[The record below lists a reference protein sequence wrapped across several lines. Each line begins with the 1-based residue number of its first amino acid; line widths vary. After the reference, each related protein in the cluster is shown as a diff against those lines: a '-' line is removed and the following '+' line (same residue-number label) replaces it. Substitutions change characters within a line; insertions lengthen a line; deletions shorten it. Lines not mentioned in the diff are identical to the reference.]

1 MSEESED
8 KQRTAQRLSALS
20 SIFGKDRVPGTL
32 ADLINFNKRPR
43 RRAPRGESVFT
54 QLRRFKTKPVKEN
67 PEFDIVGRQVP
78 DIEKQVRTDV
88 LQTLSNLDPKMV
100 EPRLKR
106 MSRDLQDLNRTVSPA
121 IRSSKGT
128 FVNVKTKLGRTK
140 KTRIT

>member
-8 KQRTAQRLSALS
+8 KQKQAKKIETLGKL
-20 SIFGKDRVPGTL
+20 FGTPGSL
-32 ADLINFNKRPR
+32 FDLINFNKRPR
-43 RRAPRGESVFT
+43 RRSPRGESVTT
-54 QLRRFKTKPVKEN
+54 QLRRFKTRPVKEN

-106 MSRDLQDLNRTVSPA
+106 MSAELQDLRRTLAPA
-121 IRSSKGT
+121 SKGT

>member
-8 KQRTAQRLSALS
+8 KQKQAQKISALS
-20 SIFGKDRVPGTL
+20 KVFGTPGSL
-32 ADLINFNKRPR
+32 FDLINFNKTPR
-43 RRAPRGESVFT
+43 KRAPKGESVFT

-106 MSRDLQDLNRTVSPA
+106 MSAELQDLRRTLAPA
-121 IRSSKGT
+121 SKGT

>member
-8 KQRTAQRLSALS
+8 KQKQAQKISALS
-20 SIFGKDRVPGTL
+20 KVFGTPGSL
-32 ADLINFNKRPR
+32 FDLINFNKRPR

-106 MSRDLQDLNRTVSPA
+106 MSAELQDLRRTLAPA
-121 IRSSKGT
+121 SKGT

>member
-8 KQRTAQRLSALS
+8 KQKQAKKIETLGKL
-20 SIFGKDRVPGTL
+20 FGTPGSL
-32 ADLINFNKRPR
+32 FDLINFNKRPR

-54 QLRRFKTKPVKEN
+54 QLKRFKTKPVKEN

-106 MSRDLQDLNRTVSPA
+106 MSADLQDLRRTLAPA
-121 IRSSKGT
+121 NKASKGT

>member
-8 KQRTAQRLSALS
+8 KQKQAKKIETLGKL
-20 SIFGKDRVPGTL
+20 FGTPGSL
-32 ADLINFNKRPR
+32 FDLINFNKRPR

>member
-8 KQRTAQRLSALS
+8 KQRTAQRLSTLS

-32 ADLINFNKRPR
+32 ADLINFNKTPR
-43 RRAPRGESVFT
+43 KRAPKGESVFT

-106 MSRDLQDLNRTVSPA
+106 MSRDLQDLNRTLAPA
-121 IRSSKGT
+121 VRSSKGT

>member
-8 KQRTAQRLSALS
+8 KQKQAKKIETLGKL
-20 SIFGKDRVPGTL
+20 FGTPGSL
-32 ADLINFNKRPR
+32 FDLINFNKRPR
-43 RRAPRGESVFT
+43 RRSPRGESVTT
-54 QLRRFKTKPVKEN
+54 QLRRFKTRPVKEN

>member
-8 KQRTAQRLSALS
+8 KQKQAQKISALS
-20 SIFGKDRVPGTL
+20 KVFGTPGSL
-32 ADLINFNKRPR
+32 FDLINFNKRPR
-43 RRAPRGESVFT
+43 RRSPRGESVST
-54 QLRRFKTKPVKEN
+54 QLRRFKTRPVKEN

-106 MSRDLQDLNRTVSPA
+106 MSAELQDLRRTLAPA
-121 IRSSKGT
+121 SKGT

>member
-8 KQRTAQRLSALS
+8 KQKQAKKIETLGKL
-20 SIFGKDRVPGTL
+20 FGTPGSL
-32 ADLINFNKRPR
+32 FDLINFDKRPR
-43 RRAPRGESVFT
+43 RRAPRGESVTT

-88 LQTLSNLDPKMV
+88 LQNLSNLDPKMV

-106 MSRDLQDLNRTVSPA
+106 MSSDLQDLNRTLAPA
-121 IRSSKGT
+121 STGT

>member
-8 KQRTAQRLSALS
+8 KQKQAQKISALS
-20 SIFGKDRVPGTL
+20 KVFGTPGSL
-32 ADLINFNKRPR
+32 FDLINFNKRPR
-43 RRAPRGESVFT
+43 RRSPRGESVTT
-54 QLRRFKTKPVKEN
+54 QLRRFKTRPVKEN

-106 MSRDLQDLNRTVSPA
+106 MSAELQDLRRTIAPA
-121 IRSSKGT
+121 SKGT

>member
-8 KQRTAQRLSALS
+8 KQKQAKKIETLGKL
-20 SIFGKDRVPGTL
+20 FGTPGSL
-32 ADLINFNKRPR
+32 FDLINFNKRPR
-43 RRAPRGESVFT
+43 RRSPKGESVFT

-106 MSRDLQDLNRTVSPA
+106 MSADLQDLRRTLAPA
-121 IRSSKGT
+121 NKASKGT

>member
-1 MSEESED
+1 M
-8 KQRTAQRLSALS
+8 
-20 SIFGKDRVPGTL
+20 
-32 ADLINFNKRPR
+32 NKKEKPTNRKCYNCK
-43 RRAPRGESVFT
+43 E
-54 QLRRFKTKPVKEN
+54 TKPVKEN

-100 EPRLKR
+100 EPRLKK
-106 MSRDLQDLNRTVSPA
+106 MSAELQDLRRTIAPA
-121 IRSSKGT
+121 NKGT

>member
-8 KQRTAQRLSALS
+8 KQKQAQKISALS
-20 SIFGKDRVPGTL
+20 KVFGTPGSL
-32 ADLINFNKRPR
+32 FDLINFNKKPR
-43 RRAPRGESVFT
+43 RRSPRGESVTT
-54 QLRRFKTKPVKEN
+54 QLRRFKTQPVKEN

-106 MSRDLQDLNRTVSPA
+106 MSAELQDLRRTLAPA
-121 IRSSKGT
+121 SKGT

>member
-8 KQRTAQRLSALS
+8 KQKQAKKISALS
-20 SIFGKDRVPGTL
+20 NIFGTPGSL
-32 ADLINFNKRPR
+32 FDLINFDKRPR
-43 RRAPRGESVFT
+43 RRSPRGESVTT
-54 QLRRFKTKPVKEN
+54 QLRRFKTRPVKEN

-88 LQTLSNLDPKMV
+88 LQNLSNLDPKMV
-100 EPRLKR
+100 EPRLRR
-106 MSRDLQDLNRTVSPA
+106 MSSDLQDLNRTLAPA
-121 IRSSKGT
+121 SKGT

>member
-20 SIFGKDRVPGTL
+20 SVFGKNIVPGSL
-32 ADLINFNKRPR
+32 ADLINFRKTPRKRS
-43 RRAPRGESVFT
+43 PRGESVFT
-54 QLRRFKTKPVKEN
+54 QLSKFKTRPVKEN

-106 MSRDLQDLNRTVSPA
+106 MSAELQDLRRTLAPANRA
-121 IRSSKGT
+121 SKGT

>member
-1 MSEESED
+1 MPRRLTR
-8 KQRTAQRLSALS
+8 RTRRE
-20 SIFGKDRVPGTL
+20 KT
-32 ADLINFNKRPR
+32 PR
-43 RRAPRGESVFT
+43 RRAPKGESVFT

-88 LQTLSNLDPKMV
+88 LQTLSNLDPEMV

-106 MSRDLQDLNRTVSPA
+106 MSTDLQDLRRTLAPA
-121 IRSSKGT
+121 NKASKGT
-128 FVNVKTKLGRTK
+128 FVTVKTKLGRTK

>member
-8 KQRTAQRLSALS
+8 KQKQAQKISALS
-20 SIFGKDRVPGTL
+20 KVFGTPGSL
-32 ADLINFNKRPR
+32 FDLINFNKRPR
-43 RRAPRGESVFT
+43 RRSPRGESVTT

-88 LQTLSNLDPKMV
+88 LQNLSNLDPKMV

-106 MSRDLQDLNRTVSPA
+106 MSVDLQDLNRTVSPA

>member
-8 KQRTAQRLSALS
+8 KQKQAKKIETLGKL
-20 SIFGKDRVPGTL
+20 FGTPGSL
-32 ADLINFNKRPR
+32 FDLINFNKRPR
-43 RRAPRGESVFT
+43 RRAPRGESVTT

-106 MSRDLQDLNRTVSPA
+106 MSVDLQDLNRTVSPA

>member
-8 KQRTAQRLSALS
+8 KQKQAQKISALS
-20 SIFGKDRVPGTL
+20 KVFGTPGSL
-32 ADLINFNKRPR
+32 FDLINFRKTPKK
-43 RRAPRGESVFT
+43 RAPRGESVTT
-54 QLRRFKTKPVKEN
+54 QLRRFKTQPVKEN

-106 MSRDLQDLNRTVSPA
+106 MSAELQDLRRTLAPA
-121 IRSSKGT
+121 SKGT

>member
-8 KQRTAQRLSALS
+8 KQKQAKKIETLGKL
-20 SIFGKDRVPGTL
+20 FGTPGSL
-32 ADLINFNKRPR
+32 FDLINFNKRPR

-54 QLRRFKTKPVKEN
+54 QLKRFKTKPVKEN

-88 LQTLSNLDPKMV
+88 LQTLSNLDPKIV
-100 EPRLKR
+100 EPTLKR

>member
-8 KQRTAQRLSALS
+8 KQKQAQKISALS
-20 SIFGKDRVPGTL
+20 KVFGTPGSL
-32 ADLINFNKRPR
+32 FDLINFNKRPR
-43 RRAPRGESVFT
+43 RRSPRGESVTT
-54 QLRRFKTKPVKEN
+54 QLRRFKTRPVKEN

-106 MSRDLQDLNRTVSPA
+106 MSADLQDLNRTLAPA
-121 IRSSKGT
+121 VRSSQGT

>member
-8 KQRTAQRLSALS
+8 KQKQAQKISALS
-20 SIFGKDRVPGTL
+20 KVFGTPGSL
-32 ADLINFNKRPR
+32 FDLINFNKRPR

-54 QLRRFKTKPVKEN
+54 QLKRFKTKPVKEN

-106 MSRDLQDLNRTVSPA
+106 MSADLQDLNRTLAPA
-121 IRSSKGT
+121 SKGT

>member
-8 KQRTAQRLSALS
+8 KQKQAKKIETLGKL
-20 SIFGKDRVPGTL
+20 FGTPGSL
-32 ADLINFNKRPR
+32 FDLINFNKRPR

-88 LQTLSNLDPKMV
+88 LQNLTNLDPKMV

-106 MSRDLQDLNRTVSPA
+106 MSVDLQDLNRTVSPA
-121 IRSSKGT
+121 VRSSKGT
-128 FVNVKTKLGRTK
+128 FVTVKTKLGRTK

>member
-8 KQRTAQRLSALS
+8 KQKQAQKISALS
-20 SIFGKDRVPGTL
+20 KVFGTPGSL
-32 ADLINFNKRPR
+32 FDLINFNKRPR
-43 RRAPRGESVFT
+43 RRSPRGESVTT
-54 QLRRFKTKPVKEN
+54 QLRRFKTRPVKEN

-106 MSRDLQDLNRTVSPA
+106 MSADLQDLRRTLAPA
-121 IRSSKGT
+121 SKGT

>member
-8 KQRTAQRLSALS
+8 KQKQAKKIETLGKL
-20 SIFGKDRVPGTL
+20 FGTPGSL
-32 ADLINFNKRPR
+32 FDLINFNKRPR
-43 RRAPRGESVFT
+43 RRSPRGESVFT
-54 QLRRFKTKPVKEN
+54 QLKRFKTKPVKEN

-106 MSRDLQDLNRTVSPA
+106 MSAELQDLRRTIAPA
-121 IRSSKGT
+121 NKGT

>member
-8 KQRTAQRLSALS
+8 KQRTAQRISALS
-20 SIFGKDRVPGTL
+20 SVFGKDIVPGTL
-32 ADLINFNKRPR
+32 ADLINFRKTPKK
-43 RRAPRGESVFT
+43 RAPRGESVTT
-54 QLRRFKTKPVKEN
+54 QLRRFKTQPVKEN

-106 MSRDLQDLNRTVSPA
+106 MSVDLQDLNRTVSPA

>member
-8 KQRTAQRLSALS
+8 KQKQAQKISALS
-20 SIFGKDRVPGTL
+20 KVFGTPGSL
-32 ADLINFNKRPR
+32 FDLINFNKRPR
-43 RRAPRGESVFT
+43 RRAPRGESVTT
-54 QLRRFKTKPVKEN
+54 QLRRFKTTPVKEN

-106 MSRDLQDLNRTVSPA
+106 MSVDLQDLNRTVSPA

>member
-8 KQRTAQRLSALS
+8 KQKQAKKIETLGKL
-20 SIFGKDRVPGTL
+20 FGTPGSL
-32 ADLINFNKRPR
+32 FDLINFNKRPR
-43 RRAPRGESVFT
+43 RRSPRGESVTT
-54 QLRRFKTKPVKEN
+54 QLRRFKTRPVKEN

-106 MSRDLQDLNRTVSPA
+106 MSAELQDLRRTIAPA
-121 IRSSKGT
+121 NKGT

>member
-8 KQRTAQRLSALS
+8 KQRTAQRISALS
-20 SIFGKDRVPGTL
+20 SVFGKDIVPGTL
-32 ADLINFNKRPR
+32 ADLINFRKTPKK
-43 RRAPRGESVFT
+43 RAPRGESVTT
-54 QLRRFKTKPVKEN
+54 QLRRFKTQPVKEN

-106 MSRDLQDLNRTVSPA
+106 MSADLQDLRRTIAPA
-121 IRSSKGT
+121 NKGT

>member
-8 KQRTAQRLSALS
+8 KQKQAKKIETLGKL
-20 SIFGKDRVPGTL
+20 FGTPGSL
-32 ADLINFNKRPR
+32 FDLINFDKRPR
-43 RRAPRGESVFT
+43 RRAPKGESVTT
-54 QLRRFKTKPVKEN
+54 QLRRFKTRPVKEN

-106 MSRDLQDLNRTVSPA
+106 MSAELQDLRRTLAPA
-121 IRSSKGT
+121 NKGT

>member
-8 KQRTAQRLSALS
+8 KQRTAQRLSTLS
-20 SIFGKDRVPGTL
+20 SVFGKDIVPGTL
-32 ADLINFNKRPR
+32 ADLINFRKTPKK
-43 RRAPRGESVFT
+43 RAPRGESVTT
-54 QLRRFKTKPVKEN
+54 QLRRFKTQPVKEN

-106 MSRDLQDLNRTVSPA
+106 MSADLQDLRRTIAPA
-121 IRSSKGT
+121 NKGT

>member
-8 KQRTAQRLSALS
+8 KQKQAKKIETLGKL
-20 SIFGKDRVPGTL
+20 FGTPGSL
-32 ADLINFNKRPR
+32 FDLINFNKRPR
-43 RRAPRGESVFT
+43 RRSPRGESVTT
-54 QLRRFKTKPVKEN
+54 QLRRFKTRPVKEN

-106 MSRDLQDLNRTVSPA
+106 MSTDLQDLRRTLAPA
-121 IRSSKGT
+121 NKASKGT
-128 FVNVKTKLGRTK
+128 FVTVKTKLGRSK

>member
-8 KQRTAQRLSALS
+8 KQRTAQRLSTLS
-20 SIFGKDRVPGTL
+20 SVFGKDIVPGTL
-32 ADLINFNKRPR
+32 ADLINFRKTPKK
-43 RRAPRGESVFT
+43 RAPRGESVTT
-54 QLRRFKTKPVKEN
+54 QLRRFKTQPVKEN

-106 MSRDLQDLNRTVSPA
+106 MSAELQDLRRTLAPA
-121 IRSSKGT
+121 SKGT

>member
-8 KQRTAQRLSALS
+8 KQRTAQRISALS
-20 SIFGKDRVPGTL
+20 SVFGKDIVPGTL
-32 ADLINFNKRPR
+32 ADLINFRKTPKK
-43 RRAPRGESVFT
+43 RAPRGESVTT
-54 QLRRFKTKPVKEN
+54 QLRRFKTQPVKEN
-67 PEFDIVGRQVP
+67 PEFYIVGRQVP

-106 MSRDLQDLNRTVSPA
+106 MSADLQDLRRTIAPA
-121 IRSSKGT
+121 NKGT

>member
-8 KQRTAQRLSALS
+8 KQKQAQKISALS
-20 SIFGKDRVPGTL
+20 KVFGTPGSL
-32 ADLINFNKRPR
+32 FDLINFNKRPR
-43 RRAPRGESVFT
+43 RRSPRGESVTT

-106 MSRDLQDLNRTVSPA
+106 MSAELQDLRRTLAPV
-121 IRSSKGT
+121 SKGT